1 MCGIVGIANV
11 SSDGPVD
18 TVILQRMSDALSHR
32 GPDEGGVHVD
42 PGVALGIRRLS
53 VVDIRS
59 GQQPLHNEDRSVWAV
74 VNGEIY
80 NHAQLRKE
88 LEADGHAFRTRTDV
102 ETIVHL
108 YEKYG
113 DGCVR
118 HLNGMFAFALWDT
131 KRRRLLLGRDRVG
144 EKPLYYSLREGTL
157 RFGSEI
163 KCLLVDPG
171 QTRQL
176 DPISAR
182 DFFTYLYVPGARTIF
197 DGIQKLMPGH
207 ILTLEHGRCTVR
219 RYWELTPRDP
229 SPTREDEDVV
239 DGFLEHFRRSVRM
252 RLSSEVPIGAFLS
265 GGIDSSAVV
274 AVMAEQTSRP
284 VQTFTIACEGADG
297 LHDERSHAL
306 RVAEY
311 FSTEHHEFV
320 VRPNMVEIMPRIVR
334 AFDEPFAD
342 SSAIPNWCLAQVT
355 RQHVTVALSGIGGDE
370 IAGGYNRYVGVLA
383 SEQYVRLPRL
393 VREQIISRIVSA
405 LPDLDAWSLA
415 INRARRFVSSAASG
429 PVQRYEHYVS
439 TFDSHESDRLFLPA
453 VRAGWLRGGGEAPL
467 AAALERWPAADL
479 LTRLTFADLA
489 TYVPDDLLAL
499 GDRTSMAHSL
509 EVRAPFLDHELLE
522 YIATVPSDL
531 KIRGW
536 TKKYLFRRAF
546 KALLPRETLSRR
558 KMGFSVPLGAWLR
571 GSLRS
576 FLLDWLSC
584 DRIRRIGLFD
594 DAFVTRLLSE
604 HFDRRHNHENKLW
617 ALLVFAMWHHEYL
630 ESPDGGSRCSRSMEA
645 CWGAH

>member
-1 MCGIVGIANV
+1 MCGIVGIANA
-11 SSDGPVD
+11 SSDCFVD
-18 TVILQRMSDALSHR
+18 TATLQRMSDALSHR
-32 GPDEGGVHVD
+32 GPDEGGAYVD
-42 PGVALGIRRLS
+42 SDVALGIRRLS

-59 GQQPLHNEDRSVWAV
+59 GQQPLHNEDKSVWAV

-80 NHAQLRKE
+80 NHTQLRAE
-88 LEADGHAFRTRTDV
+88 LEADGHVFRTRTDV
-102 ETIVHL
+102 EAIVHL

-118 HLNGMFAFALWDT
+118 YLNGMFAFALWDT
-131 KRRRLLLGRDRVG
+131 RRRRLLLGRDRVG
-144 EKPLYYSLREGTL
+144 EKPLYYAQREGTL

-171 QTRQL
+171 QTRHL
-176 DPISAR
+176 DPISVR
-182 DFFTYLYVPGARTIF
+182 DFFTYLYVPGDRTIF
-197 DGIQKLMPGH
+197 EGIQKLMPGH
-207 ILTLEHGRCTVR
+207 ILTLEGGRCTVR
-219 RYWELTPRDP
+219 RYWELTPRHP
-229 SPTREDEDVV
+229 CPAREDEDVV
-239 DGFLEHFRRSVRM
+239 EGFLDHFRRSVRM

-284 VQTFTIACEGADG
+284 VQTFTIACEADEG
-297 LHDERSHAL
+297 LHDERAHAL
-306 RVAEY
+306 RVAEH
-311 FSTEHHEFV
+311 FSTHHHEFV
-320 VRPNMVEIMPRIVR
+320 VRPNMAEIMPRIVR

-370 IAGGYNRYVGVLA
+370 IAGGYNRYVGALA
-383 SEQYVRLPRL
+383 SEHYVRLPRI
-393 VREQIISRIVSA
+393 VRDQIISRVVSA

-415 INRARRFVSSAASG
+415 INRVRRFVSSAAG
-429 PVQRYEHYVS
+429 GAAERYEDYVS
-439 TFDSHESDRLFLPA
+439 TFNPPERDRLFLPS
-453 VRAGWLRGGGEAPL
+453 VRARWLRGGGDGPL

-522 YIATVPSDL
+522 YMATVPSGL

-546 KALLPRETLSRR
+546 KALLPQETLSRR

-571 GSLRS
+571 GSLRG
-576 FLLDWLSC
+576 FLLDWLSR

-604 HFDRRHNHENKLW
+604 HFERRHNHENKLW

-630 ESPDGGSRCSRSMEA
+630 ESAGAAARCGRSAEG
-645 CWGAH
+645 C